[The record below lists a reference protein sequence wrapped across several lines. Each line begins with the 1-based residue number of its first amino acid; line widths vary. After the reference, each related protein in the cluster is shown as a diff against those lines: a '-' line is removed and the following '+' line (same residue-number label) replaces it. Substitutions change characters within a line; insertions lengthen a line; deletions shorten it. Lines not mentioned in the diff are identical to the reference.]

1 MMVVRAVLSGLALCL
16 VAGCGADSNGD
27 PAASGEGGWSIP
39 AGTYGNVAAGQAAG
53 DLRGYEM
60 TLDRGSE
67 SGAVDFVQCEGRCAD
82 VENRSLRRGLN
93 GVSFTLYREGRVV
106 DVLVTPAG
114 KDAVELSLDQG
125 KGLENHRLARIDREV
140 GLAIARGKADGTAV
154 PSADT
159 PAIP

>member
-1 MMVVRAVLSGLALCL
+1 MSGLMLCL
-16 VAGCGADSNGD
+16 VAGCGADNNGD
-27 PAASGEGGWSIP
+27 PAATGEGGWSIS
-39 AGTYGNVAAGQAAG
+39 AGTYGNVVAGQAG
-53 DLRGYEM
+53 GFEM

-67 SGAVDFVQCEGRCAD
+67 SAAVDFVQCEDRCAD

-93 GVSFTLYREGRVV
+93 GVSFSLYREGRVV

-125 KGLENHRLARIDREV
+125 QGLESHRLPRIDREV

-159 PAIP
+159 P